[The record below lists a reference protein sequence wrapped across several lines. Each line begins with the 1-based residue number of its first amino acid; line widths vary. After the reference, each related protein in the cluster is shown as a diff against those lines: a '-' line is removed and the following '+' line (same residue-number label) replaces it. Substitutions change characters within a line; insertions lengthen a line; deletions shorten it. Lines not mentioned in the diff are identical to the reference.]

1 MAFQRI
7 RVCVGYKDDGT
18 TIIKQISGYN
28 ELELADN
35 IVKAII
41 QSERRAEFVPS
52 SGDGILSSKDV
63 PTFREYTE
71 VWLKTYKEGKLKPTS
86 LKGYKAIL
94 KGHLYP
100 EWANTPIDR
109 ITTKDVQTFL
119 DARQDRAKKYLREMK
134 TILAQILECAKRDKL
149 ISDNPATDSRLII
162 PSDRCEERE
171 ALGNE
176 EMRDIISNLVKLSEQ
191 DRLFLALLI
200 FTGARRGEILG
211 LQWQDIDL
219 AANEIHIRRNATYAN
234 NQATV
239 GTPKTKSGFRD
250 IPLFPD
256 LLTYLLPVK
265 ESGYVIGGNDNPISL
280 IAFRRMWERIEKTID
295 LHGATP
301 HVFRHTMGTLLN
313 DVGADVK
320 TIQSVLGQ
328 RDFKTTADRYVH
340 SRNERKQEAALKVS
354 CLLKTT
360 G

>member
-1 MAFQRI
+1 
-7 RVCVGYKDDGT
+7 
-18 TIIKQISGYN
+18 
-28 ELELADN
+28 
-35 IVKAII
+35 
-41 QSERRAEFVPS
+41 
-52 SGDGILSSKDV
+52 
-63 PTFREYTE
+63 
-71 VWLKTYKEGKLKPTS
+71 
-86 LKGYKAIL
+86 
-94 KGHLYP
+94 
-100 EWANTPIDR
+100 
-109 ITTKDVQTFL
+109 
-119 DARQDRAKKYLREMK
+119 MK

-176 EMRDIISNLVKLSEQ
+176 EIRDIISNLGKLSEQ

-219 AANEIHIRRNATYAN
+219 VANVIHICRNATYAK
-234 NQATV
+234 NQAFV

-256 LLTYLLPVK
+256 LLAYLLPVK
-265 ESGYVIGGNDNPISL
+265 ERGYVIGGNDKPISL
-280 IAFRRMWERIEKTID
+280 IAFRRMWERIDKTIN

-320 TIQSVLGQ
+320 TIQGVLGQ

-354 CLLKTT
+354 NLLKTT
-360 G
+360 DRFGLLFIDKMLSYTESCSTFVQKQGLSEFGCEYIKAMRVVRCRICTRFN